1 LDAYKKTQELA
12 KEQLDT
18 TDPVRLG
25 LDLNFSVFYYEIMK
39 DPKMACDIAKRSFD
53 DAIYDIENIAD
64 KNYKDS
70 TTIMQL
76 MRDNLNLWSSELEE
90 GLDSSSDEGM

>member
-1 LDAYKKTQELA
+1 MP
-12 KEQLDT
+12 T

-25 LDLNFSVFYYEIMK
+25 LDLNYSVFYYEILK
-39 DPKMACDIAKRSFD
+39 DAKKACEIAKKSFD

-76 MRDNLNLWSSELEE
+76 MRDNLNLWASELEE
-90 GLDSSSDEGM
+90 GLSSSENEVDM

>member
-1 LDAYKKTQELA
+1 MQ
-12 KEQLDT
+12 T

-25 LDLNFSVFYYEIMK
+25 LDLNYSVFYYEILK
-39 DPKMACDIAKRSFD
+39 DPKKACEVAKKSFD

-76 MRDNLNLWSSELEE
+76 MRDNLNLWSSELED
-90 GLDSSSDEGM
+90 GLSSSGNEVDM